1 MADEEE
7 TPAEAV
13 AVEEVQMSVLDA
25 LKEVRMAPLTVRKSR
40 CVALT
45 GGLFFLAQVL
55 KKARIHGG
63 LKKGLHECAKALDR
77 RSARLC
83 CLAKD
88 CENEEYKKLI
98 RALCAEGEVH
108 VLMVEAGKELGAW
121 CGLAKLEDDG
131 SVKKAVRTSCAVIT
145 DFGEE
150 TRALSILLDYLQ
162 KQASEA
168 EL

>member
-1 MADEEE
+1 MC
-7 TPAEAV
+7 
-13 AVEEVQMSVLDA
+13 
-25 LKEVRMAPLTVRKSR
+25 VRDRISPPLS
-40 CVALT
+40 CCIL
-45 GGLFFLAQVL
+45 QVL
-55 KKARIHGG
+55 KKAKVHGG

>member
-1 MADEEE
+1 MGEV
-7 TPAEAV
+7 AEMNV
-13 AVEEVQMSVLDA
+13 MGA
-25 LKEVRMAPLTVRKSR
+25 LKEV
-40 CVALT
+40 
-45 GGLFFLAQVL
+45 L
-55 KKARIHGG
+55 KKALVHDG

-98 RALCAEGEVH
+98 RALCAESDVS
-108 VLMVEAGKELGAW
+108 VIMVDSGKDLGAW
-121 CGLAKLEDDG
+121 CGLAKLEEDG

-162 KQASEA
+162 KQAAEASSE
-168 EL
+168 L

>member
-1 MADEEE
+1 VLFYRALHEGFVTYMNVIVYYLTRVADCFEN
-7 TPAEAV
+7 
-13 AVEEVQMSVLDA
+13 L
-25 LKEVRMAPLTVRKSR
+25 
-40 CVALT
+40 
-45 GGLFFLAQVL
+45 QVL
-55 KKARIHGG
+55 QKAMIHGG

-98 RALCAEGEVH
+98 KALCAEGEVH
-108 VLMVEAGKELGAW
+108 VVMVENGKELGAW
-121 CGLAKLEDDG
+121 CGLAKLDDDG
-131 SVKKAVRTSCAVIT
+131 GVKKAVRTSCAVVV

-150 TRALSILLDYLQ
+150 TRALKVLLDFLQ
-162 KQASEA
+162 KQADAA

>member
-1 MADEEE
+1 M
-7 TPAEAV
+7 
-13 AVEEVQMSVLDA
+13 
-25 LKEVRMAPLTVRKSR
+25 
-40 CVALT
+40 
-45 GGLFFLAQVL
+45 QVL

-108 VLMVEAGKELGAW
+108 VLMVESGKELGAW

-162 KQASEA
+162 KQAQEA
-168 EL
+168 ELS